1 MFSADCHI
9 LPLHR
14 ILNPPADEEEIEE
27 HKTTGWNRFLA
38 TWWRTSS
45 QLSSRLAASRSA
57 MRGAPS
63 STRAAACAL
72 TPAPALGAWRFHRH
86 GHLQRRDGA
95 AACNSSNDRRPRG
108 PRSRRRRGRLRV
120 YGLGDD
126 TTIRDCCNGLL
137 LLQAG
142 LCGGEPGHTAVGAL
156 AALARGDDDNVLD
169 IEEVDRG
176 HFNLDI
182 GRSWRCAVAT
192 AVR

>member
-1 MFSADCHI
+1 VRGVFIDTDIYNAGTGPPHAI
-9 LPLHR
+9 LR
-14 ILNPPADEEEIEE
+14 
-27 HKTTGWNRFLA
+27 TTVVHGARDLA
-38 TWWRTSS
+38 
-45 QLSSRLAASRSA
+45 
-57 MRGAPS
+57 GAEVDYVY
-63 STRAAACAL
+63 TA
-72 TPAPALGAWRFHRH
+72 
-86 GHLQRRDGA
+86 
-95 AACNSSNDRRPRG
+95 
-108 PRSRRRRGRLRV
+108 